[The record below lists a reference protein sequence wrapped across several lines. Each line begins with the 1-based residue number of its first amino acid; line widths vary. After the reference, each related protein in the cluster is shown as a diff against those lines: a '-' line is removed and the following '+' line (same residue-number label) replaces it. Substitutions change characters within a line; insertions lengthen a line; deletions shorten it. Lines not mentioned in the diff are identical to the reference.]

1 MLETSAR
8 LLRLLSLLQTPRDW
22 TGRELAERLDVD
34 MRTVRRDVDK
44 LRALGYPVHAVAG
57 AAGYRLGA
65 GAVLPP
71 LLLDDEEA
79 VAVALGLRTAAGG
92 TITGIEESSLRA
104 LAKLEQVLPS
114 RLRQRIATLQAATVT
129 VPAGTTPVDPET
141 LTAIAAA
148 ICDRHQLRFDYR
160 TYDGSTARRTAEPHR
175 LVHTGRHW
183 YLVGWDV
190 DRADW
195 RTYRVDR
202 LQPRIPTGPRF
213 DPRPAPEIDLT
224 GFVSRGVSTA
234 PYRYQARI
242 TLHVSAAEAADRI
255 PATVGVIEAVD
266 ETSCLL
272 HTGSNSLDELAVY
285 VGLFGFGFRVH
296 EPPEL
301 IDHLCALAHRV
312 TAAISPRAGAPGSA
326 HHTS

>member
-34 MRTVRRDVDK
+34 MRTVRRDIDK
-44 LRALGYPVHAVAG
+44 LRTLGYPVDAVAG

-79 VAVALGLRTAAGG
+79 VAVAVGLRTAVGG
-92 TITGIEESSLRA
+92 TIAGIEDSSLRA

-114 RLRQRIATLQAATVT
+114 RLRHRIATLQAATVAI
-129 VPAGTTPVDPET
+129 PAGTTPVDPET

-148 ICDRHQLRFDYR
+148 IRDRHQLRFDYR
-160 TYDGSTARRTAEPHR
+160 TYNASTARRTAEPYR

-213 DPRPAPEIDLT
+213 DPRSAPDIDLA

-266 ETSCLL
+266 DTSCLL
-272 HTGSNSLDELAVY
+272 HTGSNSLDEIAVY

-301 IDHLCALAHRV
+301 IDHLRALADRV
-312 TAAISPRAGAPGSA
+312 TAAVSPAPPDPD
-326 HHTS
+326 HRTS

>member
-22 TGRELAERLDVD
+22 TGRELAQRMDVD
-34 MRTVRRDVDK
+34 MRTVRRDIEK
-44 LRALGYPVHAVAG
+44 LRTLGYPVHAVAG

-79 VAVALGLRTAAGG
+79 VAVAVGLRTAAGG
-92 TITGIEESSLRA
+92 TIAGIEDSSLRA
-104 LAKLEQVLPS
+104 LTKLEQVLPS
-114 RLRQRIATLQAATVT
+114 RLRHRISALQAATVT
-129 VPAGTTPVDPET
+129 IPAGTTPVDPET
-141 LTAIAAA
+141 LTAIAGA
-148 ICDRHQLRFDYR
+148 IRDRHQLRFDYR
-160 TYDGSTARRTAEPHR
+160 THDGSTARRTTEPHR
-175 LVHTGRHW
+175 IVHTGRRW
-183 YLVGWDV
+183 YLIGWDL

-213 DPRPAPEIDLT
+213 PPRPAPAIDLAD
-224 GFVSRGVSTA
+224 FLSRGVSTA

-242 TLHVSAAEAADRI
+242 TLDVSATQAADRI
-255 PATVGVIEAVD
+255 SATVGVIEAVD
-266 ETSCLL
+266 ATSCLL

-301 IDHLCALAHRV
+301 IDHLSALMHRI
-312 TAAISPRAGAPGSA
+312 TAAIAPGP
-326 HHTS
+326 